1 MNCAV
6 HTQTQAVAY
15 CRTCGKAL
23 CEDCKRDV
31 MGAIY
36 CEPCIAARLQ
46 GHAVPGATVPP
57 PPPSVPGTPNPVM
70 AGLLGFIP
78 GVGAMYNGQFTK
90 AFAHVVIFVMLIV
103 AANKISD
110 IFGVLIAFFVVYMAF
125 EAYKTAEAKRHGL
138 PAPDPLGLDKMFGL
152 QESQHP
158 RLPQPRRQAPL
169 HIPPVQPL
177 QVEPPPP
184 PRDNTPIGA
193 IVLIALGIVFLL
205 VEPRHVS
212 ALTRLWPL
220 FLIGIGL
227 WIAYKRTNR
236 QVCHCVRCR
245 TRGMMAPGRPPHP
258 GRAVPVAQLLRCL
271 HSTTASPCCC
281 W

>member
-46 GHAVPGATVPP
+46 GQAVPGVTVPA
-57 PPPSVPGTPNPVM
+57 PPSIPGTPNPVM

-78 GVGAMYNGQFTK
+78 GVGAMYNGQFAK
-90 AFAHVVIFVMLIV
+90 AFAHVVIFVLLIV
-103 AANKISD
+103 ATDRVA
-110 IFGVLIAFFVVYMAF
+110 IFGVLIGFFVLYMAF

-138 PAPDPLGLDKMFGL
+138 PAPDPLGLDKLFGM
-152 QESQHP
+152 QDSQTHVAA
-158 RLPQPRRQAPL
+158 APPAPGAATYTGA
-169 HIPPVQPL
+169 PPPL

-184 PRDNTPIGA
+184 SPRDNTPIGA

-205 VEPRHVS
+205 SNLGMFRVDHV
-212 ALTRLWPL
+212 WPL

-227 WIAYKRTNR
+227 WIAYKRTR
-236 QVCHCVRCR
+236 
-245 TRGMMAPGRPPHP
+245 PGV
-258 GRAVPVAQLLRCL
+258 GGTQ
-271 HSTTASPCCC
+271 
-281 W
+281 